1 MKKLLTLLLA
11 AGMVV
16 SAANGASA
24 VEMKV
29 SGSWLT
35 SFSFT
40 NNLYGKNALWEK
52 AYDRSERT
60 ALKDLKDPKSGNFN
74 AAQRIRINFDMVAS
88 ESLSGRVQ
96 LQVAQGQYKGVDLDS
111 LTLKGAPGYYSWGTN
126 GVGGPGEEVT
136 ARLAY
141 LDWIIPST
149 DVLVRMG
156 RQEVAMPSYTFNSPV
171 LDDVIDGVMVSAPI
185 NDMVAVNLGWMRAE
199 ALISK
204 WNPPYL
210 EGYEPHSSQ
219 DLAYLGVDVTADGF
233 KVSPWGMV
241 GFVGSN
247 SVGNPVIDVNEQRE
261 NKYLDATT
269 HYYWAGIGGELTI
282 FDPFKFTA
290 DFIYGGN
297 DADGW
302 GEEKGWYAALGAE
315 MKTSFATPF
324 VKGWY
329 ASGDDADSKE
339 RGALPEISGA
349 FDASSIY
356 FDANGLLSPTIDN
369 CSANSTW
376 GVQAGVKDVSFI
388 EDLTHALSVTYFQG
402 TNNTNRL
409 TSTTLR
415 SELKADKYDVNYMTT
430 ADSAWSID
438 FLSSYKLYQNLT
450 ANLLLSYLITDFDES
465 IRPYGA
471 DGKVK
476 FDNAFRGTM
485 NFTYAF

>member
-96 LQVAQGQYKGVDLDS
+96 LQVANGEQAPQYY
-111 LTLKGAPGYYSWGTN
+111 TWGTTP
-126 GVGGPGEEVT
+126 GVGGTGKTVT

-141 LDWIIPST
+141 LDWMVPTT

-156 RQEVAMPSYTFNSPV
+156 RQEVTTPSYTFGSPV
-171 LDDVIDGVMVSAPI
+171 LDSPVDGVLVNAPV
-185 NDMVAVNLGWMRAE
+185 NDMVGVTLGWLRARAE
-199 ALISK
+199 QNRWGIQHQ
-204 WNPPYL
+204 
-210 EGYEPHSSQ
+210 PHSSL
-219 DLAYLGVDVTADGF
+219 DLAYLAVDVAADGF
-233 KVSPWGMV
+233 KVTPWGMA
-241 GFVGSN
+241 GFVGSKVADMDMLGSAASSEN
-247 SVGNPVIDVNEQRE
+247 VMAYWVG
-261 NKYLDATT
+261 L
-269 HYYWAGIGGELTI
+269 GGELTM

-290 DFIYGGN
+290 DFLYSAN
-297 DADGW
+297 DADGYA
-302 GEEKGWYAALGAE
+302 KRAGWYAALGAE

-324 VKGWY
+324 LKGWY
-329 ASGDDADSKE
+329 ASGDDADSKKS
-339 RGALPEISGA
+339 GNMLTVNDGGA
-349 FDASSIY
+349 FNASSIY
-356 FDANGLLSPTIDN
+356 FDANGLLAVTIDKCN
-369 CSANSTW
+369 PGGTW
-376 GVQAGVKDVSFI
+376 GVQAGVKNVSFV

-402 TNNTNRL
+402 TNNTNRVWKRQQE
-409 TSTTLR
+409 TSP
-415 SELKADKYDVNYMTT
+415 VGYMTT

-450 ANLLLSYLITDFDES
+450 ANVLLAYLITDYDES
-465 IRPYGA
+465 LW
-471 DGKVK
+471 GKDY
-476 FDNAFRGTM
+476 DNGFRGTL

>member
-40 NNLYGKNALWEK
+40 NNLYGEEGLVDYKK
-52 AYDRSERT
+52 GDS
-60 ALKDLKDPKSGNFN
+60 DGSGHFN

-96 LQVAQGQYKGVDLDS
+96 LQAANGP
-111 LTLKGAPGYYSWGTN
+111 TLEGNADEGKPKGYYSWGTS
-126 GVGGPGEEVT
+126 GVGGASKAVT

-141 LDWIIPST
+141 LDWIVPTT

-156 RQEVAMPSYTFNSPV
+156 RQEVALPSYTFNSPV

-199 ALISK
+199 AGISA
-204 WNPPYL
+204 WNRPYTA
-210 EGYEPHSSQ
+210 HDTQ
-219 DLAYLGVDVTADGF
+219 DLAYLSVDVAADGF

-247 SVGNPVIDVNEQRE
+247 SAGNPVIDVEQGE
-261 NKYLDATT
+261 SKYLDATT

-356 FDANGLLSPTIDN
+356 FDANGLLSATIDN

-376 GVQAGVKDVSFI
+376 GVQAGVKNVSFI

-409 TSTTLR
+409 TSPTLR
-415 SELKADKYDVNYMTT
+415 REQKGDIYDVNYMTT

-450 ANLLLSYLITDFDES
+450 ANVLLAYLITDYDES
-465 IRPYGA
+465 LW
-471 DGKVK
+471 GKDY
-476 FDNAFRGTM
+476 DNGVRGTL

>member
-40 NNLYGKNALWEK
+40 NNLYGEEGLVDYKK
-52 AYDRSERT
+52 GDS
-60 ALKDLKDPKSGNFN
+60 DGSGHFN

-96 LQVAQGQYKGVDLDS
+96 LQAANGP
-111 LTLKGAPGYYSWGTN
+111 TLEGNADEGKPKGYYSWGTS
-126 GVGGPGEEVT
+126 GVGGASKAVT

-141 LDWIIPST
+141 LDWIVPTT

-156 RQEVAMPSYTFNSPV
+156 RQEVALPSYTFNSPV

-199 ALISK
+199 AGISA
-204 WNPPYL
+204 WNRPYTA
-210 EGYEPHSSQ
+210 HDTQ
-219 DLAYLGVDVTADGF
+219 DLAYLSVDVAADGF

-247 SVGNPVIDVNEQRE
+247 SAGNPVIDVEQGE
-261 NKYLDATT
+261 SKYLDATT

-290 DFIYGGN
+290 EFIYGGN

-402 TNNTNRL
+402 TNNTDRL
-409 TSTTLR
+409 TTTDLR
-415 SELKADKYDVNYMTT
+415 YRTGDPLDVNYMTT